1 MTMERNPSTGKPSIL
16 GQGRGLYD
24 EEAAGIAEMIQD
36 AQNSQ
41 RRLTIPASDLAPDA
55 TTVMRPEVARVITE
69 SKVRDILSMFNRD
82 FLYGQG
88 RFDEYGGGLLL
99 KWGDGYSRK
108 HIWVTVEGDNLIF
121 ATSHERGCGSTFCQ
135 EGRHVYGPAQWRD
148 INVINAEL
156 AEQFRRPIHEG
167 SDD

>member
-1 MTMERNPSTGKPSIL
+1 MTIERDPNNGKPSIL

-24 EEAAGIAEMIQD
+24 DEATAIAEMIQD

-41 RRLTIPASDLAPDA
+41 RRLTIPAGDLAPDA
-55 TTVMRPEVARVITE
+55 TTVMRPEVARVITA
-69 SKVRDILSMFNRD
+69 SRVRDILSLFNRD
-82 FLYGQG
+82 YLYGRG

-108 HIWVTVEGDNLIF
+108 HIWLTVEGDNLIF
-121 ATSHERGCGSTFCQ
+121 ATSHERACDNTVCQ
-135 EGRHVYGPAQWRD
+135 HGRHVYAPAQWHD
-148 INVINAEL
+148 ITVINAEL
-156 AEQFRRPIHEG
+156 AEQFRRPIHET